1 MGKKYFAINKFS
13 QYALIR
19 RSLSIQSSNEFFD
32 KVSVYCQNRFTW
44 KMNKWALA
52 VINAADAYYTVEK
65 LPKSTVDDLLSFSYL
80 KDRPSDLIEKLSK
93 NSISDTAKED
103 IHLWAV
109 FPYVLVV
116 LCHIFFL
123 VLFESFSVLNCCFV

>member
-103 IHLWAV
+103 IHL
-109 FPYVLVV
+109 
-116 LCHIFFL
+116 
-123 VLFESFSVLNCCFV
+123 